1 MSESEL
7 DKSEPPT
14 QFKLQQARRKGQV
27 ARGMDLGFL
36 IALVVLLLYLRV
48 TGAGFAGSVAAA
60 TREAW
65 ITGPRMADAS
75 GVSAV
80 AALLFGRVAGWL
92 TLLFAVL
99 FLTVLVFELVQTGVV
114 FSTRQLKPDFSKL
127 NPAKG
132 LKRLFSL
139 RMLLE
144 TGKNL
149 LKFAAYVTVALLVI
163 RGALRNDVGAVVDGR
178 SLAIMMAGLAEGLL
192 LGFVFVAIVFAALD
206 QVLARRM
213 FTKTMRMSRR
223 ELKREMRDREGDPRL
238 KQKRKALHAE
248 FLKTSQ
254 SLRNLPGAD
263 VVVTNPQHIA
273 IALRYEG
280 AAMPAPL
287 IVSVGVNQVARRL
300 KRLAVVYGI
309 PVVENRAL
317 ARALHR
323 AGALDRFVP
332 ESCFAPVAGIY
343 NELRRSGQRKG
354 GRR

>member
-1 MSESEL
+1 MSDGEL
-7 DKSEPPT
+7 DKSEQPT
-14 QFKLQQARRKGQV
+14 QFKLQQARRKGLV

-36 IALVVLLLYLRV
+36 TALVVLLLYMRV
-48 TGAGFAGSVAAA
+48 TGAGFAGSLA
-60 TREAW
+60 TGMREAW
-65 ITGPRMADAS
+65 ISGPRMADAA

-80 AALLFGRVAGWL
+80 ASALFGRVTGWL
-92 TLLFAVL
+92 TLLLAIL
-99 FLTVLVFELVQTGVV
+99 FLTVLVLELVQTGVV
-114 FSTRQLKPDFSKL
+114 FSTRPLKPDFSKL
-127 NPAKG
+127 NPAQG

-163 RGALRNDVGAVVDGR
+163 RGALRNDVGSVADAR
-178 SLAIMMAGLAEGLL
+178 SLAILMARLAGRLL

-223 ELKREMRDREGDPRL
+223 EVKREMRDREGDPRL

-248 FLKTSQ
+248 FVKTSR

-263 VVVTNPQHIA
+263 VLVTNPQHIA
-273 IALRYEG
+273 VALRYDG

-287 IVSVGVNQVARRL
+287 IVSVGVNQVAQRL
-300 KRLAVVYGI
+300 KRLATAYGI
-309 PVVENRAL
+309 PIVENRAL

-323 AGALDRFVP
+323 SGALDHFVP
-332 ESCFAPVAGIY
+332 ESCFAPVAGVY
-343 NELRRSGQRKG
+343 NELRRSGLRQG
-354 GRR
+354 ARR